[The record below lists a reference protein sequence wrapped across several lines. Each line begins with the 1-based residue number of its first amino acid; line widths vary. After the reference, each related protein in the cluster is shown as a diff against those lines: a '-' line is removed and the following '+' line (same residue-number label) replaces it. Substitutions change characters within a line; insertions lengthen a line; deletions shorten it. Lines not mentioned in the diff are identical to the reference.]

1 MANAWIVRLL
11 AIALAGA
18 ATGVAAQSPAG
29 ASAPAPAAPPRAL
42 TRPAWND
49 LTPSQ
54 REALAPLEDRWS
66 GFDSARR
73 KKWLEVA
80 QRYPSLSDEG
90 KQRLHERMGE
100 FADMSSQQR
109 RTARENFK
117 RAYELPADQ
126 RQALIQ
132 EFRELPE
139 DEKRALAEEAAR
151 KADTPRRPTRDIG
164 DRPGKP
170 AK

>member
-1 MANAWIVRLL
+1 MRFRFVAPLF
-11 AIALAGA
+11 ALALLSA
-18 ATGVAAQSPAG
+18 VPASHAQSAAG
-29 ASAPAPAAPPRAL
+29 AGTAAAKPATRSSA
-42 TRPAWND
+42 RPAWND

-54 REALAPLEDRWS
+54 REALAPLEGRWS

-80 QRYPSLSDEG
+80 ERYPSLSDEG

-132 EFRELPE
+132 EYKDLPA
-139 DEKRALAEEAAR
+139 DEKRALAEEAER
-151 KADTPRRPTRDIG
+151 KAEPPRRPTRELG
-164 DRPGKP
+164 ERPGKP
-170 AK
+170 VK

>member
-1 MANAWIVRLL
+1 MRLRFAAPL
-11 AIALAGA
+11 FALVLLSAVPAAYAQSAAGA
-18 ATGVAAQSPAG
+18 GATTPKPATRSN
-29 ASAPAPAAPPRAL
+29 A
-42 TRPAWND
+42 RPAWSE
-49 LTPSQ
+49 LSAAQ
-54 REALAPLEDRWS
+54 REALAPLEDRWAS
-66 GFDSARR
+66 FDTARR
-73 KKWLEVA
+73 KKWLEMA
-80 QRYPSLSDEG
+80 ERYPSLSEEG

-132 EFRELPE
+132 EYKDLPA

-151 KADTPRRPTRDIG
+151 KGEPPRRPTRELG
-164 DRPGKP
+164 ERP